1 MAHKAMVDGASVE
14 LSGGRALAEATV
26 YGIKKGRCMADGT
39 IYDISFEKVHKVTV
53 SGSPDYDY
61 AYFKYGSTKYSK
73 VQTFEFTS
81 NGEIELTI
89 YIGEN
94 RSGGAS
100 MASNAYVKVNGET
113 VQRGIGSYIFTTDAE
128 NISIDFSERDHTA
141 DADTIFWCAEITTS

>member
-1 MAHKAMVDGASVE
+1 MAHKAVVNGASVE

-26 YGIKKGRCMADGT
+26 YGIKKGRCMVDAT
-39 IYDISFEKVHKVTV
+39 IYDISFEKVHKVTI
-53 SGSPDYDY
+53 SGSPNYRY
-61 AYFKYGSTKYSK
+61 AYFKYGSTIYSR

-100 MASNAYVKVNGET
+100 MAPNAYVKVNGET
-113 VQRGIGSYIFTTDAE
+113 VQQGIGSYILTTDAE
-128 NISIDFSERDHTA
+128 NISIDFSERDHTE